1 MLTTLLSLLLVVTS
15 VHCSGP
21 LPEYMVGDYV
31 LETSEGFNNY
41 MYEVGVD
48 WFTRKV
54 GITSFFLIFY
64 NCQLFR

>member
-1 MLTTLLSLLLVVTS
+1 MLTTLLSLLLAVTS

-21 LPEYMVGDYV
+21 LPEYMVGEYV

-41 MYEVGVD
+41 MYEVGVN

-54 GITSFFLIFY
+54 GIGIFK
-64 NCQLFR
+64 F